1 MDYYKGRRQ
10 PTDSPSEEKWDLVKT
25 VKEPKPDDYRG
36 WPHLMCSGF
45 DCDKKA
51 LMSYD
56 RIYKFL
62 KNLPSQ
68 IGMQPMGLPIV
79 YKVSS
84 EDHPDI
90 GITGT
95 AIIATSH
102 ISIHTFPR
110 GQRDGKR
117 KPRGIERRIFK
128 PFFTFDCYSCKAFDP
143 DIVYDRL
150 RLAFKPK
157 TIETALVYRLRED
170 EELIEVE
177 DY

>member
-25 VKEPKPDDYRG
+25 VKEPKQDDYRG

-62 KNLPSQ
+62 KNLPQQ

>member
-1 MDYYKGRRQ
+1 M
-10 PTDSPSEEKWDLVKT
+10 
-25 VKEPKPDDYRG
+25 DDYRG

-51 LMSYD
+51 LMSFDAVYS
-56 RIYKFL
+56 FL
-62 KNLPSQ
+62 KTLPEK

-79 YKVSS
+79 YKVRP
-84 EDHPDI
+84 EDHSDI

-110 GQRDGKR
+110 GQKDGKR
-117 KPRGIERRIFK
+117 KPRGIERRVFK
-128 PFFTFDCYSCKAFDP
+128 PFFTFDVYSCKDFEP
-143 DIVYDRL
+143 DIVYREL
-150 RLAFKPK
+150 KRAFKPK

-177 DY
+177 NY